1 LQKGDKMETQLIIRI
16 EPGLKNKISRL
27 AKNEGKNVSE
37 LVRELLVN
45 YSKERDMGSY
55 IDGLWEN
62 IGQSLSQ
69 NNVKNVDID
78 NAIKQ
83 VRAGNA

>member
-1 LQKGDKMETQLIIRI
+1 METQLIIRI
-16 EPGLKNKISRL
+16 EPSLKNKISRL

-69 NNVKNVDID
+69 NNVKTVDIG